1 MIYHSIITCNNYDW
15 FSTFISYFH
24 EKNSFLTLKIFFN
37 GKTNP
42 RVRVCS
48 TIKVFS
54 NHWIKLVLA
63 NSWFSK
69 DLLGPSP
76 SCWISLPT
84 KLLKLL
90 LPKEIFVLFAHTFQ
104 TRNMLSKFT

>member
-1 MIYHSIITCNNYDW
+1 
-15 FSTFISYFH
+15 
-24 EKNSFLTLKIFFN
+24 
-37 GKTNP
+37 
-42 RVRVCS
+42 
-48 TIKVFS
+48 
-54 NHWIKLVLA
+54 VLA